1 MSKLDRYANASAGK
15 REERIFLVFA
25 KLNTKRDFSAFDLMA
40 LQDMNGELLQ
50 VAPKTMLSYL
60 KAIQLAQVGQD
71 AYQKHLRK
79 PFDSHSYAVGDHEQ
93 LVYAREQYRKWQDAY
108 QKHLRK
114 PFDSH
119 SYAVGDHEQL
129 VYAREQY
136 RKWQGLSKLPKEE
149 LVQFTF
155 SSNHYLDPETFYTR
169 LEQSLL
175 VFGYLALKG

>member
-1 MSKLDRYANASAGK
+1 
-15 REERIFLVFA
+15 
-25 KLNTKRDFSAFDLMA
+25 
-40 LQDMNGELLQ
+40 MNGELLQ

-60 KAIQLAQVGQD
+60 KAIQSAQIGQD
-71 AYQKHLRK
+71 AYH
-79 PFDSHSYAVGDHEQ
+79 
-93 LVYAREQYRKWQDAY
+93 
-108 QKHLRK
+108 KHLRK

>member
-93 LVYAREQYRKWQDAY
+93 LVYAREQYRKWQ
-108 QKHLRK
+108 
-114 PFDSH
+114 
-119 SYAVGDHEQL
+119 
-129 VYAREQY
+129 
-136 RKWQGLSKLPKEE
+136 GLSKLPKEE

-175 VFGYLALKG
+175 VFGYLGLKG

>member
-93 LVYAREQYRKWQDAY
+93 LVYAREQYRKWQ
-108 QKHLRK
+108 
-114 PFDSH
+114 
-119 SYAVGDHEQL
+119 
-129 VYAREQY
+129 
-136 RKWQGLSKLPKEE
+136 GLSKLSKEE

>member
-60 KAIQLAQVGQD
+60 RAIQSAQVG
-71 AYQKHLRK
+71 
-79 PFDSHSYAVGDHEQ
+79 
-93 LVYAREQYRKWQDAY
+93 QDAY

>member
-60 KAIQLAQVGQD
+60 RAIQSAQVGQD

-93 LVYAREQYRKWQDAY
+93 M
-108 QKHLRK
+108 
-114 PFDSH
+114 
-119 SYAVGDHEQL
+119 

-149 LVQFTF
+149 LAQFTF

>member
-25 KLNTKRDFSAFDLMA
+25 KLNTKRSFSAFDLMA

-60 KAIQLAQVGQD
+60 KAIQSAQVGQD
-71 AYQKHLRK
+71 AYHKHLRK
-79 PFDSHSYAVGDHEQ
+79 PFDSHA
-93 LVYAREQYRKWQDAY
+93 
-108 QKHLRK
+108 
-114 PFDSH
+114 
-119 SYAVGDHEQL
+119 YAVGDHEQL

-136 RKWQGLSKLPKEE
+136 RKWQGLTKTPKDE

-169 LEQSLL
+169 LKPFHILIGGIVS
-175 VFGYLALKG
+175 KG

>member
-60 KAIQLAQVGQD
+60 KAIQSAQVGQD

-93 LVYAREQYRKWQDAY
+93 M
-108 QKHLRK
+108 
-114 PFDSH
+114 
-119 SYAVGDHEQL
+119 

>member
-60 KAIQLAQVGQD
+60 RAIQSAQVGQD
-71 AYQKHLRK
+71 AYHKHLRK
-79 PFDSHSYAVGDHEQ
+79 PFDSHAYAVGDHEQ
-93 LVYAREQYRKWQDAY
+93 M
-108 QKHLRK
+108 
-114 PFDSH
+114 
-119 SYAVGDHEQL
+119 

-136 RKWQGLSKLPKEE
+136 RKWQGLTKTPNDE

-175 VFGYLALKG
+175 VFGYLSLKG

>member
-60 KAIQLAQVGQD
+60 KAIQSAQVGQD
-71 AYQKHLRK
+71 AYYKHLRK

-93 LVYAREQYRKWQDAY
+93 M
-108 QKHLRK
+108 
-114 PFDSH
+114 
-119 SYAVGDHEQL
+119 

>member
-1 MSKLDRYANASAGK
+1 MGKLDRYANASAGK

-25 KLNTKRDFSAFDLMA
+25 KLNTKRSFSAFDLMA

-50 VAPKTMLSYL
+50 VAPKTMFSYL
-60 KAIQLAQVGQD
+60 KAIQSAQVGQEP
-71 AYQKHLRK
+71 YRKHLEK
-79 PFDSHSYAVGDHEQ
+79 AFETHAYAVGDHEQ
-93 LVYAREQYRKWQDAY
+93 MVYAREQY
-108 QKHLRK
+108 H
-114 PFDSH
+114 
-119 SYAVGDHEQL
+119 
-129 VYAREQY
+129 
-136 RKWQGLSKLPKEE
+136 KWQGLTKLPKDE

>member
-60 KAIQLAQVGQD
+60 KAIQSAQVGQET
-71 AYQKHLRK
+71 YRKHLGK
-79 PFDSHSYAVGDHEQ
+79 SFDSHA
-93 LVYAREQYRKWQDAY
+93 
-108 QKHLRK
+108 
-114 PFDSH
+114 
-119 SYAVGDHEQL
+119 YAVGDHEQL

>member
-60 KAIQLAQVGQD
+60 KAIQSAQVGQD
-71 AYQKHLRK
+71 AY
-79 PFDSHSYAVGDHEQ
+79 Y
-93 LVYAREQYRKWQDAY
+93 
-108 QKHLRK
+108 KHLRK

-136 RKWQGLSKLPKEE
+136 RKWQGLSKLPKDE

>member
-60 KAIQLAQVGQD
+60 RAIQSAQVGQD

-93 LVYAREQYRKWQDAY
+93 MVYAREQY
-108 QKHLRK
+108 H
-114 PFDSH
+114 
-119 SYAVGDHEQL
+119 
-129 VYAREQY
+129 
-136 RKWQGLSKLPKEE
+136 KWQGLTKTPKDE
-149 LVQFTF
+149 LAQFMF
-155 SSNHYLDPETFYTR
+155 NHNHYLDPETFYTR

>member
-93 LVYAREQYRKWQDAY
+93 LVYAREQYRKWQ
-108 QKHLRK
+108 
-114 PFDSH
+114 
-119 SYAVGDHEQL
+119 
-129 VYAREQY
+129 
-136 RKWQGLSKLPKEE
+136 GLSKLPKEE

-175 VFGYLALKG
+175 VFGYLALKGQKNYVRTTKNCWLISGQHL

>member
-60 KAIQLAQVGQD
+60 RAIQSAQVGQD

-93 LVYAREQYRKWQDAY
+93 M
-108 QKHLRK
+108 
-114 PFDSH
+114 
-119 SYAVGDHEQL
+119 

-136 RKWQGLSKLPKEE
+136 RKWQGLTKLPKEE

-169 LEQSLL
+169 LEQALL

>member
-60 KAIQLAQVGQD
+60 RAIQSAQVGRD

-93 LVYAREQYRKWQDAY
+93 MVYAREQY
-108 QKHLRK
+108 H
-114 PFDSH
+114 
-119 SYAVGDHEQL
+119 
-129 VYAREQY
+129 
-136 RKWQGLSKLPKEE
+136 KWQGLTKTPKDE
-149 LVQFTF
+149 LAQFTF

>member
-25 KLNTKRDFSAFDLMA
+25 KLNTKCSFSAFDLMA

-60 KAIQLAQVGQD
+60 RAIQSAQVGQD

-93 LVYAREQYRKWQDAY
+93 LVYAREQYRKWQ
-108 QKHLRK
+108 
-114 PFDSH
+114 
-119 SYAVGDHEQL
+119 
-129 VYAREQY
+129 
-136 RKWQGLSKLPKEE
+136 GLTKLPKDE

>member
-25 KLNTKRDFSAFDLMA
+25 KLNTKRSFSAFDLMA

-60 KAIQLAQVGQD
+60 KAIQSAQVGQD
-71 AYQKHLRK
+71 AYHKHLRK

-93 LVYAREQYRKWQDAY
+93 M
-108 QKHLRK
+108 
-114 PFDSH
+114 
-119 SYAVGDHEQL
+119 

-136 RKWQGLSKLPKEE
+136 RKWQGLTKTPKDE
-149 LVQFTF
+149 LAQFMF
-155 SSNHYLDPETFYTR
+155 NNNHYLDPETFYTR

>member
-25 KLNTKRDFSAFDLMA
+25 KLNTKRSFSAFDLMA
-40 LQDMNGELLQ
+40 LQDMNGALLQ

-60 KAIQLAQVGQD
+60 RAIQSAQVGQETY
-71 AYQKHLRK
+71 AKHLRK
-79 PFDSHSYAVGDHEQ
+79 S
-93 LVYAREQYRKWQDAY
+93 
-108 QKHLRK
+108 
-114 PFDSH
+114 FDSH

-136 RKWQGLSKLPKEE
+136 RKWQGLTKLPKEE

>member
-25 KLNTKRDFSAFDLMA
+25 KLNTRRSFSAFDLMA

-60 KAIQLAQVGQD
+60 RAIQSAQVGQD
-71 AYQKHLRK
+71 AYHKHLRK
-79 PFDSHSYAVGDHEQ
+79 PFDSHAYAVGDHEQ
-93 LVYAREQYRKWQDAY
+93 M
-108 QKHLRK
+108 
-114 PFDSH
+114 
-119 SYAVGDHEQL
+119 

-136 RKWQGLSKLPKEE
+136 RKWQGLLKLPKEE
-149 LVQFTF
+149 LAQFTF